1 METTK
6 GQRRFA
12 SPRAGKDSPSAGD
25 RKRAARVL
33 RAAVAKQEARTV
45 GQALRRLNPKHR
57 EYVMKR
63 AEGQSRA
70 QAYKEAIS
78 DTKRATD
85 YARKIESLP
94 HIQTALA
101 AAEAAVVKGSL
112 MTAAQRRDYV
122 LDRLVMET
130 TEGGDSARVR
140 ALELLGKT
148 AGMFVDR
155 QEVNMVGGASDIR
168 TRLEQLINQVQ
179 SRTIDGESTLVDAAT
194 ESIEAERLNVEGNT
208 QPSIEKDPTSILQS
222 ESADPTDGASTPP
235 NLTRS
240 PTV

>member
-6 GQRRFA
+6 DQRRFA
-12 SPRAGKDSPSAGD
+12 TQSAGSVSAD
-25 RKRAARVL
+25 GRKRAARVL
-33 RAAVAKQEARTV
+33 RAAVSKREAQTV

-63 AEGQSRA
+63 AEGQSRS
-70 QAYKEAIS
+70 QAYREAIS

-122 LDRLVMET
+122 LDRLVAET

-155 QEVNMVGGASDIR
+155 QEVNVVGGASDIKA
-168 TRLEQLINQVQ
+168 RLEQLINDVQ
-179 SRTIDGESTLVDAAT
+179 SRTIDVDHTVIDSHVASQSAEQLDT
-194 ESIEAERLNVEGNT
+194 ETNTEDAIET
-208 QPSIEKDPTSILQS
+208 DPTSILQS
-222 ESADPTDGASTPP
+222 EAADPTDGVSTPA
-235 NLTRS
+235 NAARS

>member
-1 METTK
+1 M
-6 GQRRFA
+6 
-12 SPRAGKDSPSAGD
+12 
-25 RKRAARVL
+25 L
-33 RAAVAKQEARTV
+33 RAAVAKQEAQTV

-57 EYVMKR
+57 EYVMRR
-63 AEGQSRA
+63 AEGKSRS

-155 QEVNMVGGASDIR
+155 QEVNMVGGASDIKA
-168 TRLEQLINQVQ
+168 RLEQLISQVQ
-179 SRTIDGESTLVDAAT
+179 SRTIDGESTLVDAAA
-194 ESIEAERLNVEGNT
+194 ESIDAERLNTET
-208 QPSIEKDPTSILQS
+208 DTPPLIETDPTPIVQS
-222 ESADPTDGASTPP
+222 EIADPTDGVCTHPS
-235 NLTRS
+235 LTRS
-240 PTV
+240 STV